1 MVPSCSEDI
10 QLRKADNPWT
20 SVTVAKKKGANVR
33 PDEVDDLLKK
43 VRTYIGDNGTR

>member
-43 VRTYIGDNGTR
+43 VRTYRT